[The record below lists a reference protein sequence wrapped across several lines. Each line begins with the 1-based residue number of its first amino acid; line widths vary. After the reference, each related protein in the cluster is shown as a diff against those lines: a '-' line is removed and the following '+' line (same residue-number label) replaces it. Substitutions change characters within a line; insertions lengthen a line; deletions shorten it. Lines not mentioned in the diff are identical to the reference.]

1 MGSLGSGTKS
11 VKDLQVLQ
19 HLQMFMHIIIYV
31 SYKLTTNC

>member
-19 HLQMFMHIIIYV
+19 HLQMFMHIDYICI
-31 SYKLTTNC
+31 LQTDH